1 MVNQVIKS
9 GKVREKDIEQSL
21 GDKNKQ
27 KDMLKLILKDND
39 SDWAYR
45 IKTWLFLLNERNLKE
60 YGIDKKYPGLNL
72 ETTVVNPQT
81 NRK

>member
-1 MVNQVIKS
+1 
-9 GKVREKDIEQSL
+9 
-21 GDKNKQ
+21 
-27 KDMLKLILKDND
+27 MLKLILKDND
-39 SDWAYR
+39 SDLAYR

-81 NRK
+81 NRKQMLGQMESNVLKGFMS